1 MTRFPMASS
10 TRTSSPALVRSLRP
24 DRLPGVLLLA
34 AALAGGSLLAQPGLA
49 QSQSYLLKPGSKVGP
64 ASKVKAT
71 NCKTNPVDNSIT
83 CDTKV
88 VNPPGDT
95 QAKPQ
100 YSPFKP

>member
-1 MTRFPMASS
+1 MLSVLRLLSPGLPRRHRPGRRSS
-10 TRTSSPALVRSLRP
+10 S
-24 DRLPGVLLLA
+24 LLLIVT
-34 AALAGGSLLAQPGLA
+34 LAGLSLVAQPGLA
-49 QSQSYLLKPGSKVGP
+49 QSESFLLKPGSKVGP

-71 NCKTNPVDNSIT
+71 NCKTNPTDGSIT
-83 CDTKV
+83 CDTKI